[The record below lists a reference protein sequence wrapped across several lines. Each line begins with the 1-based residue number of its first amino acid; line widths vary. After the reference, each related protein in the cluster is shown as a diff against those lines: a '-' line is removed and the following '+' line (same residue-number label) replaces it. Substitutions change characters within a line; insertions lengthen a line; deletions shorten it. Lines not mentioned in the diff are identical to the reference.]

1 MGEDGAMFFKSIA
14 RLSAV
19 VLVFAVV
26 VSAGPVDPCTNC
38 FKYPDESPEHIKCV
52 NQWCTAPGPN

>member
-1 MGEDGAMFFKSIA
+1 MGENVMFLKSIA

-19 VLVFAVV
+19 VLVLAVV
-26 VSAGPVDPCTNC
+26 VSAGPVDPCVNC
-38 FKYPDESPEHIKCV
+38 RKYPADSPEAIKCV